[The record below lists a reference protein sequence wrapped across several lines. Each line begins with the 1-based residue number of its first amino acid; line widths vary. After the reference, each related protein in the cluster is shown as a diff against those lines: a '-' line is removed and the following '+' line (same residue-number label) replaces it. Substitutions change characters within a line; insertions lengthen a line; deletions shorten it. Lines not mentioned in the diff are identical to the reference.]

1 MKLKQ
6 SVSFFDGEST
16 EDNQIMMA
24 MAVMLDYITP
34 PKQENFNPHY
44 NIPTTKDQYI
54 LEPWAERTTG
64 DANHMVM
71 GTTLWDWLID
81 CLGGKPDWAHNGW
94 ILGREETRWMPL
106 DQFLVLIRLWDW
118 ACTWLED
125 KIIEADTRMFEVADD
140 HPLFD
145 GKSFKSVYDDEGHG
159 QIWHSHKK
167 NLHILREAHWLMRQQ
182 VLLTGEVVKVSSK
195 DPQPIGA
202 S

>member
-6 SVSFFDGEST
+6 SISLQKDETT

-24 MAVMLDYITP
+24 MAIMLDYVTP

-64 DANHMVM
+64 GANDMVL
-71 GTTLWDWLID
+71 GTALWDWLIE

-94 ILGREETRWMPL
+94 IVNREETRWMPL
-106 DQFLVLIRLWDW
+106 DQFLVLIRLWVW

-140 HPLFD
+140 HPLID
-145 GKSFKSVYDDEGHG
+145 GESFKSVYDDEGHG

-167 NLHILREAHWLMRQQ
+167 NLSILREAHWLMRQQ
-182 VLLTGEVVKVSSK
+182 ALLTGEVVRV
-195 DPQPIGA
+195 
-202 S
+202 

>member
-16 EDNQIMMA
+16 EDSQIMIA

-44 NIPTTKDQYI
+44 NIPTTKDQYV

-64 DANHMVM
+64 GANDMVL
-71 GTTLWDWLID
+71 GTALWDWLIE

-94 ILGREETRWMPL
+94 MIGREETRWMPL

-140 HPLFD
+140 HPLID
-145 GKSFKSVYDDEGHG
+145 GESFKSVYDDEGHG

-167 NLHILREAHWLMRQQ
+167 NLHMLREAHELMKQ
-182 VLLTGEVVKVSSK
+182 VAVSSK
-195 DPQPIGA
+195 DPQLVGA